1 MNHIHIMGRLTKAPE
16 ISSTTTGKT
25 VAKFSV
31 AVDRKYKKEGQ
42 QEADFFPCIT
52 FDKQAEFVEKYL
64 TKGTKVVISGEMN
77 LDQAE
82 KDGKKNTYPKIKVS
96 EIEFAESKKAESKQ
110 DDFITVANDEELP
123 FS

>member
-52 FDKQAEFVEKYL
+52 FDKQAEFVERYL
-64 TKGTKVVISGEMN
+64 TKGTKVVVSGEMN
-77 LDQAE
+77 LDKVE
-82 KDGKKNTYPKIKVS
+82 KDGKKTTYPKIKVS
-96 EIEFAESKKAESKQ
+96 EIEFAESKKNETK

>member
-64 TKGTKVVISGEMN
+64 TKGTKVVVSGEMN
-77 LDQAE
+77 LDQVE
-82 KDGKKNTYPKIKVS
+82 KDGKKNTYPKIKVG
-96 EIEFAESKKAESKQ
+96 EIEFAESKKNESK